1 MHRKELDDAS
11 APPFFSPAPG
21 AESKPDY
28 LEHRKRLRQRFLKE
42 PAALPDYEILEMLLA
57 MAQPR
62 GDTKPAAKAL
72 LRAFNE
78 SLADVLSADPH
89 ALMETDGVGET
100 SVVALKVV
108 REAALRLMNPKGK
121 DMTAIS
127 SWTALIGYLTARDAY
142 ADTEQFR
149 IVFLDRK
156 NKIISDEAQQKG
168 TVDHTP
174 VYPREVVK
182 RALELNASAII
193 MVHDNPLFLA
203 A

>member
-1 MHRKELDDAS
+1 MRRKELDDAS
-11 APPFFSPAPG
+11 SPPLFAPPQTSAV
-21 AESKPDY
+21 KPDY
-28 LEHRKRLRQRFLKE
+28 LEHRKRLRERFLKD

-62 GDTKPAAKAL
+62 VDTKPAAKAL
-72 LRAFNE
+72 LRAFND
-78 SLADVLSADPH
+78 SLADVISAEPE
-89 ALMETDGVGET
+89 ALKDVDGVGET
-100 SVVALKVV
+100 SVAALKVV

-127 SWTALIGYLTARDAY
+127 SWTALLGYLTARDAY
-142 ADTEQFR
+142 AETEQFR

-193 MVHDNPLFLA
+193 MVHDNPFLA
-203 A
+203 AA

>member
-1 MHRKELDDAS
+1 MRRKELADAS
-11 APPFFSPAPG
+11 PQFFASPG
-21 AESKPDY
+21 AELKPDY
-28 LEHRKRLRQRFLKE
+28 LEHRKRLRARFLKE
-42 PAALPDYEILEMLLA
+42 PGAVPDYEVLEMLLA
-57 MAQPR
+57 MARPR

-72 LRAFNE
+72 LRAFND
-78 SLADVLSADPH
+78 SLADVLSADPS
-89 ALMETDGVGET
+89 ALMEVDGVGET
-100 SVVALKVV
+100 SAVALKVV

-127 SWTALIGYLTARDAY
+127 SWTALLDYLTARDAY
-142 ADTEQFR
+142 AETEQFR
-149 IVFLDRK
+149 IVFLNRK

-193 MVHDNPLFLA
+193 MVHDNPSCEA

>member
-1 MHRKELDDAS
+1 M
-11 APPFFSPAPG
+11 
-21 AESKPDY
+21 
-28 LEHRKRLRQRFLKE
+28 RKRSLGEAPSRGLFARSADPQRPAEERAPDHLGHRERLRERFFKD

-62 GDTKPAAKAL
+62 VDTKPAAKAL
-72 LRAFNE
+72 LRAFND
-78 SLADVLSADPH
+78 SLADVLSAAPE
-89 ALMETDGVGET
+89 ALKEVDGVGET
-100 SVVALKVV
+100 SVAALKVV

-127 SWTALIGYLTARDAY
+127 SWTALVGYLTARDAY
-142 ADTEQFR
+142 AETEQFR

-193 MVHDNPLFLA
+193 MVHN
-203 A
+203 